1 MLPLNAYFRLNNLG
15 RNSYK
20 DKKTYNIAIIC
31 KGTRTDYKRSVMK

>member
-20 DKKTYNIAIIC
+20 DKKRIILQLYV
-31 KGTRTDYKRSVMK
+31 KEHVQTTREVS